1 MKKLSHLETLLMM
14 FGVTEYLRTHLER
27 SRPEFAPGKS
37 ATLSQLKVVSCILHS
52 RDGRIKIKEIAANLG
67 ITSGGVSQIVDN
79 LVRDGLVVRM
89 VSEEDRRVS
98 WVSLSEE
105 GKKRRRMI
113 EEFMDGLTEEVM
125 ADVPAEKREIFTEV
139 LRGLYEKLGSK
150 LTR

>member
-1 MKKLSHLETLLMM
+1 MKKLSHLETLRML

-52 RDGRIKIKEIAANLG
+52 ESGKIRIKDIASNLG

-79 LVRDGLVVRM
+79 LVRDGLVCRH

-98 WVSLSEE
+98 WVALSEE
-105 GKKRRRMI
+105 GSKRRRYI
-113 EEFMDGLTEEVM
+113 EEFMNGLTDEVM
-125 ADVPAEKREIFTEV
+125 ADIPQEKRDAFTEV
-139 LRGLYEKLGSK
+139 LSVLYGKLGENLK
-150 LTR
+150 